1 LLAPGIS
8 EATCTGPASADVP
21 NSRDGCWAQATWP
34 HSLLFLADLEPG
46 VAEQLVAAGVLH
58 PRAFDAQQSQGLRVM
73 HYDIQAAKLPLG
85 PLPLRGS
92 ISGDVYMRQVPVRS
106 PRPGDVFCCTLLAVK
121 SCLPSLYLLFAL
133 SISPSTSADT
143 QTSLSACPLGAGVG
157 CLSLGFEQIP
167 NEFPEE
173 WTGRMCLWAA
183 VGHMQEHCLSGLY
196 CHASDISGC
205 VG

>member
-1 LLAPGIS
+1 VLLAPGIS

-106 PRPGDVFCCTLLAVK
+106 PRPGDVLLHAPRGQVV
-121 SCLPSLYLLFAL
+121 FAL
-133 SISPSTSADT
+133 SL
-143 QTSLSACPLGAGVG
+143 SLVCPLYISVHICGHADLAK
-157 CLSLGFEQIP
+157 CLSSWGR
-167 NEFPEE
+167 
-173 WTGRMCLWAA
+173 GRMP
-183 VGHMQEHCLSGLY
+183 
-196 CHASDISGC
+196 ISWF
-205 VG
+205 